1 MPQVKVGIVV
11 STKMQK
17 AVVVKV
23 ESQRE
28 HPLYK
33 KKIKRTTKIK
43 AHDDIGVKVG
53 QNVKIVETKPF
64 SAHIN
69 FKVLEVIE

>member
-17 AVVVKV
+17 AAVVKV
-23 ESQRE
+23 ESLRA

-33 KKIKRTTKIK
+33 KKIKRTSKIK
-43 AHDDIGVKVG
+43 ARDDIGVKVG
-53 QNVKIVETKPF
+53 QKVKIIETKPI
-64 SAHIN
+64 SAKIH
-69 FKVLEVIE
+69 FKVMEVLE